1 MGPRAGLAGQLRCS
15 AASSSQGPA
24 APRTE
29 LPGASAAGSSC
40 LACAAQALLSW
51 GSSSA
56 YTSPLSIPAAWC
68 GDLPLPPPPACHSR
82 ASSRVVSVS
91 RGCLRLPPHG
101 PGCCVGSG
109 SSPLQLPDPCVSKGY
124 SHPCPASGCRAVWVT
139 LPLSPV
145 ADVLPDPAA
154 HLLLPPASLPQE
166 RGVPL
171 GAVQVTGHGLGA
183 RGLQEAEG
191 RLLSAALHPTSPGP
205 LPRSSTATPALL
217 PRGPQEETAE
227 GSPSL

>member
-1 MGPRAGLAGQLRCS
+1 MCCS
-15 AASSSQGPA
+15 GPA
-24 APRTE
+24 LLGKQQHVHLSPEHPPLR
-29 LPGASAAGSSC
+29 GAGTC
-40 LACAAQALLSW
+40 
-51 GSSSA
+51 
-56 YTSPLSIPAAWC
+56 
-68 GDLPLPPPPACHSR
+68 PLPPPPACHSR

-109 SSPLQLPDPCVSKGY
+109 SSPLQLPDPCISKGY

-139 LPLSPV
+139 FPLCPV
-145 ADVLPDPAA
+145 ADILPDPAA

-183 RGLQEAEG
+183 RELQEAEG
-191 RLLSAALHPTSPGP
+191 SLLGAALHPTSLGP
-205 LPRSSTATPALL
+205 LPRSSTAIPALL
-217 PRGPQEETAE
+217 PRGHHEEQVQ
-227 GSPSL
+227 GPGPGGG